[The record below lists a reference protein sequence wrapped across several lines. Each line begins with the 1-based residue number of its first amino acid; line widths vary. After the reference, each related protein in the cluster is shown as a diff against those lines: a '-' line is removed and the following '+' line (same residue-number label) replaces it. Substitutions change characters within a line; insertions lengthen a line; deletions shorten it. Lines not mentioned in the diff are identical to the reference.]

1 MESFITDPN
10 QADIL
15 KTGDRCF
22 DGKLYNAA
30 ELLYIKAGNNQ
41 KLAQV
46 YVMLQKYALALEA
59 ARKSNIPKVLESSLL
74 LLRQSWRVQI
84 RLHLRS

>member
-22 DGKLYNAA
+22 DSKLYNAA

-46 YVMLQKYALALEA
+46 YVMLQKYALAFRCIKL
-59 ARKSNIPKVLESSLL
+59 KCNKCYDYLINKLTKTFTKK
-74 LLRQSWRVQI
+74 
-84 RLHLRS
+84 